1 MNCSRRRRRAM
12 AGIEP
17 IVELGPWEALRDE
30 AVAIRYSV
38 FVEEQLVP
46 EDLEIDES
54 DPVSVHALARDAD
67 GRAIGTGRLLPDG
80 HIGRMAVVRQAR
92 GRGVGS
98 ALLQALMNESR
109 QRGNRDAMLS
119 AQVQAAAFYERHG
132 YVAEGEPYDD
142 AGIAHIAMRCRL

>member
-1 MNCSRRRRRAM
+1 M
-12 AGIEP
+12 AGAEP
-17 IVELGPWEALRDE
+17 TVELGPWDALRDE

-46 EDLEIDES
+46 EDLEIDDF
-54 DPVSVHALARDAD
+54 DPVSVHALARNAD
-67 GRAIGTGRLLPDG
+67 GSAVGTGRLLPDG
-80 HIGRMAVVRQAR
+80 HIGRMAVLRQAR

-98 ALLQALMNESR
+98 ALLRALMNESR

-132 YVAEGEPYDD
+132 YAAEGEPYDD
-142 AGIAHIAMRCRL
+142 AGIPHVSMRCRL